1 MPETHYRLGGDVS
14 ERNALARAPRGVV
27 VVDDQQPRRPG
38 RLIEEGKRRARGSVA
53 IIVVERDIYERL
65 TSAGGRE
72 SEGEH
77 DGGF

>member
-1 MPETHYRLGGDVS
+1 MLETHRLGGDVS

-38 RLIEEGKRRARGSVA
+38 RLIEGGKRHAPGSVV
-53 IIVVERDIYERL
+53 IVVERGIYERL
-65 TSAGGRE
+65 TSEGDGE